1 MLLFTSIAPIFA
13 QESLN
18 TELPAEKLS
27 CNYQI
32 TGAQNL
38 LLHQEGIFT
47 LLNAEGEPAHEE
59 HFTFSLDGKKLDKE
73 GASSYY
79 QFENTG
85 SYLLQV
91 EINQELCQ
99 QNIEFPIRVFEQQ
112 LLYLGETHDAFELGF
127 YENILDAGY
136 HLKRITL
143 NSKDPNLKESISPE
157 DFLYSNPIIINE
169 KNFIP
174 VLEYYIANKSDQDAV
189 AKNLIM
195 ITNDSPQLLKRRL
208 SQYANLLQ
216 EDQLFILKPFD
227 FLNLL
232 SDIALENSFLDKPY
246 LLNFS
251 WDFKDSSQWLFVSY
265 LIDLMLQ
272 NNLPLELLSGLL
284 ALAVVVVLISVLR
297 QVFGFSVFGVYR
309 PLLLGLIATNVGGR
323 LTVFLV
329 ILAIISTALVN
340 LLSKRLYLLSS
351 AKSSIQ
357 ITLYFLLFSIAYWI
371 NSKYQ
376 LINIQLFN
384 GEYLVFA
391 VILMPI
397 IINRSLQSFNPLKKA
412 WRISLGEFLLIS
424 LIVYFFVK
432 SIWINN
438 LLLSYP
444 EIVVVVLLLEILVGR
459 YSGLQVFEMLRFM
472 PLIKRHLDE
481 DEEE

>member
-1 MLLFTSIAPIFA
+1 M
-13 QESLN
+13 
-18 TELPAEKLS
+18 
-27 CNYQI
+27 
-32 TGAQNL
+32 
-38 LLHQEGIFT
+38 
-47 LLNAEGEPAHEE
+47 
-59 HFTFSLDGKKLDKE
+59 
-73 GASSYY
+73 
-79 QFENTG
+79 
-85 SYLLQV
+85 
-91 EINQELCQ
+91 
-99 QNIEFPIRVFEQQ
+99 
-112 LLYLGETHDAFELGF
+112 
-127 YENILDAGY
+127 
-136 HLKRITL
+136 
-143 NSKDPNLKESISPE
+143 
-157 DFLYSNPIIINE
+157 
-169 KNFIP
+169 
-174 VLEYYIANKSDQDAV
+174 
-189 AKNLIM
+189 
-195 ITNDSPQLLKRRL
+195 
-208 SQYANLLQ
+208 
-216 EDQLFILKPFD
+216 
-227 FLNLL
+227 
-232 SDIALENSFLDKPY
+232 
-246 LLNFS
+246 
-251 WDFKDSSQWLFVSY
+251 
-265 LIDLMLQ
+265 
-272 NNLPLELLSGLL
+272 
-284 ALAVVVVLISVLR
+284 
-297 QVFGFSVFGVYR
+297 YR
-309 PLLLGLIATNVGGR
+309 PLLLGLIAVNVGGR

-329 ILAIISTALVN
+329 ILAIISTALVD